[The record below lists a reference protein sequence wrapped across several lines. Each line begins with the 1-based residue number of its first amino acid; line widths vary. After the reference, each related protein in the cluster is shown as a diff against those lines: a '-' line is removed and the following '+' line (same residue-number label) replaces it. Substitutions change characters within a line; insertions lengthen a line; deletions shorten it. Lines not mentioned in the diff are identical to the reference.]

1 MQTRTKVK
9 SKSKSKSQQSPSV
22 EAKKSFRP
30 ALISILTMLLVVFQ
44 MNPKRLR
51 IKTTQ

>member
-1 MQTRTKVK
+1 MQTRTKV
-9 SKSKSKSQQSPSV
+9 KSKSKSQQSPSV

-44 MNPKRLR
+44 MNPKKRLR